1 MFVQHAQFWQRF
13 VRCVPRERK
22 LFYSSHSLAFI
33 KISRVC
39 QHVVEHIPL
48 PTPFPLR
55 PPPLEQLLQLLSEL
69 LINIHRRQMEFM

>member
-13 VRCVPRERK
+13 VPRERK
-22 LFYSSHSLAFI
+22 LFYGAHSLAFI

>member
-13 VRCVPRERK
+13 VPRVRK
-22 LFYSSHSLAFI
+22 LFYGAHSLAFI

-48 PTPFPLR
+48 RTPYAL
-55 PPPLEQLLQLLSEL
+55 PPLEQLLQLLSEL